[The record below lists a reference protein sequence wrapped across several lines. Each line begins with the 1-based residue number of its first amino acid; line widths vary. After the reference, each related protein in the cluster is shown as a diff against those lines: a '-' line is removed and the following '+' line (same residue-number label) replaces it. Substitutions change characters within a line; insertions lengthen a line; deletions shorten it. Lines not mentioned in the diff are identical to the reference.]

1 VNKKSTLPL
10 IVFIRTLILQS
21 CKNQGA
27 VNNGGAPVVNIY
39 SGNKELTHEK
49 SSLHLISRKI

>member
-1 VNKKSTLPL
+1 
-10 IVFIRTLILQS
+10 VFIRTLILQS